1 MRAHPV
7 SAPVP
12 RWGVSSLDY
21 RAHAIDPGA
30 EHPVG
35 VWVAHCGQT
44 VFRVATLYEEPP
56 PGGVMCRPC
65 ERCHLAFLADDP
77 PRDE

>member
-7 SAPVP
+7 SGAP

-35 VWVAHCGQT
+35 VWVAYCGQM
-44 VFRVATLYEEPP
+44 VFPGATLYEEPP
-56 PGGVMCRPC
+56 LGGVMCRPC
-65 ERCHLAFLADDP
+65 ERCQQSLADAP
-77 PRDE
+77 LR